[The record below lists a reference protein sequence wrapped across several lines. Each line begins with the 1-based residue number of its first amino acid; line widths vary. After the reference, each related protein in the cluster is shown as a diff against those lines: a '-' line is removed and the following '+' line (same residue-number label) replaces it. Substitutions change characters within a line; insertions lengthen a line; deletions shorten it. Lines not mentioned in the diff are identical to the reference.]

1 MNFMING
8 HNIFVVVLVTFLAS
22 ALLVPIVKKMAI
34 HVNAMDIPNH
44 RKVHTK
50 PMPRMGGLAIF
61 FSFLLGYM
69 LYARSSV
76 QMLSILIG
84 GFIIIIMGMLDDI
97 HTVPARYKL
106 LMQIVA
112 ASIVA
117 IYGQMLFDYFNF
129 FGLNLTFPFPLNYIA
144 TIFFI
149 VAITNAINLID
160 GIDGLSSGVSTIYF
174 LTISVIAIILNK
186 FNGLDIT
193 LSLIMLGA
201 TLGFLLHNFPPASI
215 FVGDTGSC
223 FLGFMI
229 SVVALVGFK
238 TATITSLVIPLLIL
252 AIPITDTLLAIFRR
266 LLKGENIAT
275 ADKEHLHHQLLNMKF
290 SPKKTVLIIY
300 FIDILFSL
308 VSIFYVLGDD
318 KMALG
323 IYCILM
329 IGLIFFVL
337 KTNILFDHSQKK
349 KEQDKK

>member
-8 HNIFVVVLVTFLAS
+8 HNVFIIVIVTFFAS
-22 ALLVPIVKKMAI
+22 ALLVPIVKRIAI
-34 HVNAMDIPNH
+34 HVNAMDIPNQ
-44 RKVHTK
+44 RKIHKK

-69 LYARSSV
+69 LYARSTI

-97 HTVPARYKL
+97 HSIPAKYKL
-106 LMQIVA
+106 LMQTVA

-117 IYGQMLFDYFNF
+117 VYGQMLFDYFNL
-129 FGLNLTFPFPLNYIA
+129 FGLNITFPFPLNYII

-174 LTISVIAIILNK
+174 LTIAVIAIILNK
-186 FNGLDIT
+186 FEGLDIT

-229 SVVALVGFK
+229 SVIALIGFK

-252 AIPITDTLLAIFRR
+252 AIPIMDTSLAIFRR
-266 LLKGENIAT
+266 LLKGESIAT

-290 SPKKTVLIIY
+290 SPRKTVLIIY

-323 IYCILM
+323 IYGFLM

-337 KTNILFDHSQKK
+337 RTNILFDHTQKK
-349 KEQDKK
+349 KNQENK